1 VKTAIFIGA
10 SVIYALIAY
19 FIYLGLTLQCGMGP
33 DNPVACNDAADR
45 QSFSF
50 AVGAVVFCAVLS
62 VGYWR
67 YRSKSKS

>member
-1 VKTAIFIGA
+1 VKAVIFVAA
-10 SVIYALIAY
+10 SALYALVAY
-19 FIYLGLTLQCGMGP
+19 FVFLALMLQCGLGP
-33 DNPVACNDAADR
+33 DSSSTCDASADR

-50 AVGAVVFCAVLS
+50 AVGAVVFYAILS